1 MDQHEPGPHT
11 LWPEALGLFVP
22 LNIAAFFLL
31 SIRRTQLQFHIGLF
45 VVFFVS
51 NIVVFQP
58 WEVNRSCDCIQS
70 TPTLCFTIMF
80 RIFIGPERF
89 ATVCAFHAVG

>member
-22 LNIAAFFLL
+22 LNIIAFYTTKL
-31 SIRRTQLQFHIGLF
+31 RTAQLHFQIGLF
-45 VVFFVS
+45 IVFLVS

-58 WEVNRSCDCIQS
+58 WEVSVRPVAVALPFVLQS
-70 TPTLCFTIMF
+70 S
-80 RIFIGPERF
+80 
-89 ATVCAFHAVG
+89 ASVV